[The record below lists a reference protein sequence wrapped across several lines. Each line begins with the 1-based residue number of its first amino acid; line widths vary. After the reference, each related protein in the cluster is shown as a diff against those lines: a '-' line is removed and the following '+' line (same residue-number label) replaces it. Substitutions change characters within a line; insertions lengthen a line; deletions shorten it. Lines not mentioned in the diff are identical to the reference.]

1 MIRRLRYYDIYCH
14 EKTASINYVTETVK
28 ADADMLGY
36 RAIHYKRR
44 QIHGINATRDK
55 VSIVMAD
62 ADPGGLENRNPI
74 CKKKKAK
81 DAFSFVGASWVFSI
95 DGYDKLIVFP
105 NNKFPL
111 HFFL

>member
-1 MIRRLRYYDIYCH
+1 
-14 EKTASINYVTETVK
+14 
-28 ADADMLGY
+28 MLGY

-111 HFFL
+111 NFFL